1 MRYMLTCGSAFVLAA
16 MSQAASADDMEN
28 DAERACGTIYDY
40 AIRYAIR
47 ASAAKRWPPHER
59 ATKRLPSLYER
70 CARHEQACLATREE
84 LEDRGF
90 DDGQLNCGE
99 D

>member
-1 MRYMLTCGSAFVLAA
+1 MRYMLTCGSAFLLAA

-40 AIRYAIR
+40 AIR
-47 ASAAKRWPPHER
+47 ASATKRWPPHER
-59 ATKRLPSLYER
+59 AERRLPSLYER
-70 CARHEQACLATREE
+70 CLHHEQACLATREE

-90 DDGQLNCGE
+90 DDGQLDCGPE
-99 D
+99 E